1 MYSANLFRM
10 FLMIQLFIYN
20 KKICSQFRTTIIFN
34 LWKYISYLW
43 YEKQDIRK
51 YYFNFDFLLGQG
63 GARFIYKP
71 YKYPDK
77 YREIIQDDTG
87 SNLLPAFISIQRRVF
102 FYLISSKLLNTWK
115 QRTAGSFSLFP
126 CSCVSTIHAAS
137 KIKI

>member
-102 FYLISSKLLNTWK
+102 F
-115 QRTAGSFSLFP
+115 LFNFQQAFKHMKTKNSWQFLFVSMFMCIHYP
-126 CSCVSTIHAAS
+126 CCF
-137 KIKI
+137 KN